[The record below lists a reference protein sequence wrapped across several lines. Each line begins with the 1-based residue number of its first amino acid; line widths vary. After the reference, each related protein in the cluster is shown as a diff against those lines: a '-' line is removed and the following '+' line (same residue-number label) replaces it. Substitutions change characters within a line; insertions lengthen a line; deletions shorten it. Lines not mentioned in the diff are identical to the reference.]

1 MAQGVMAL
9 ATATAIVLAP
19 AAIARAQAIN
29 GFSSYQH
36 DGPSAWPAPAAQ
48 ILRYSDPDQLPLH
61 SSAALVVDQNEDV
74 TLLERNANEP
84 RPIASLT
91 KLMTALV
98 TLEADLPFDQLI
110 EITTADTDWLKG
122 TSSRLRYG
130 TTLTRYHMLL
140 VALAASDNRA
150 AAALARTYPGGRRAM
165 VVEMNARALELGMW
179 DSRFTEPTG
188 LDDRNVSTAS
198 DLAKLIAATS
208 KHSLIHRLSTR
219 EEFLVTD
226 WRADR
231 MLVFRNTNP
240 LLRKD
245 AWHIAL
251 SKTGYTAAAGR
262 CLLIETTIANRPL
275 LIVLLNAAG
284 RLGLYDDSYRIRHWL
299 LTTEATLEAIA
310 SLPLP

>member
-9 ATATAIVLAP
+9 ATATAMVLAL
-19 AAIARAQAIN
+19 AAIARAQEIN

-36 DGPSAWPAPAAQ
+36 DEPSASLAPATQ
-48 ILRYSDPDQLPLH
+48 ILRYGDPDQLPLH
-61 SSAALVVDQNEDV
+61 SSAALVVDQNENV
-74 TLLERNANEP
+74 TLLTRNANEP

-98 TLEADLPFDQLI
+98 TLEADLPFDELI

-130 TTLTRYHMLL
+130 TILTRYHMLL

-188 LDDRNVSTAS
+188 LDDGNISTAS

-208 KHSLIHRLSTR
+208 DHSLIRRLSTR
-219 EEFLVTD
+219 GEFLVTD

-262 CLLIETTIANRPL
+262 CLLIETTIGNRPL

-299 LTTEATLEAIA
+299 LTTEATLQAIA

>member
-9 ATATAIVLAP
+9 ATATAMVLAP

-29 GFSSYQH
+29 GFSSHQH
-36 DGPSAWPAPAAQ
+36 DEPSAWPAPATE
-48 ILRYSDPDQLPLH
+48 ILRYGDPDQLPLR
-61 SSAALVVDQNEDV
+61 SFAALVLDQNENI
-74 TLLERNANEP
+74 TLLERNVNEP

-98 TLEADLPFDQLI
+98 TLEADLPFDELI
-110 EITTADTDWLKG
+110 EITTADNDWLKG

-130 TTLTRYHMLL
+130 TVFTRYHMLL

-165 VVEMNARALELGMW
+165 VLEMNARALELGMW

-208 KHSLIHRLSTR
+208 DHSLIRRLSTR

-262 CLLIETTIANRPL
+262 CLLIETTIGNRPL
-275 LIVLLNAAG
+275 LIVLLDAAG
-284 RLGLYDDSYRIRHWL
+284 RRALYDDSNRIRDWL

>member
-1 MAQGVMAL
+1 MLAVVTTTAVAL
-9 ATATAIVLAP
+9 AQTVDIP
-19 AAIARAQAIN
+19 AQEIN
-29 GFSSYQH
+29 GFSSYEH
-36 DGPSAWPAPAAQ
+36 DEPSMSLAPAAQ
-48 ILRYSDPDQLPLH
+48 ILRYGDPDRLPLH
-61 SSAALVVDQNEDV
+61 SSAALVVDQNENV
-74 TLLERNANEP
+74 TLLERNANEQH
-84 RPIASLT
+84 PIASLT

-98 TLEADLPFDQLI
+98 TLAADLPFDELI
-110 EITTADTDWLKG
+110 EITPADNDWLKG
-122 TSSRLRYG
+122 TGSRLRYG
-130 TTLTRYHMLL
+130 TVLTRYHMLL

-165 VVEMNARALELGMW
+165 ILEMNAKALELGMW

-188 LDDRNVSTAS
+188 LDDGNVSTAS

-208 KHSLIHRLSTR
+208 DYSLIHRLSTR
-219 EEFLVTD
+219 TEFLVTD

-245 AWHIAL
+245 LWHIAL

-262 CLLIETTIANRPL
+262 CLLIETIIANRPL

-284 RLGLYDDSYRIRHWL
+284 KLNLYDDSYRIRDWL
-299 LTTEATLEAIA
+299 LTTEASLQALV